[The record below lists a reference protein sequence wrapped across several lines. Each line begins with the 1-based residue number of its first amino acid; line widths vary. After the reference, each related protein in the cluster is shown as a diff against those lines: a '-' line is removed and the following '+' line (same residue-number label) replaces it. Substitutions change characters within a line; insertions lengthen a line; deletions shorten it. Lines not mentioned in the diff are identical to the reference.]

1 MNRYRLLVGL
11 LSLPII
17 MHAAWLAIRNNEFKY
32 LLQRL
37 GLKYSATKNQNLK
50 TKHSNT
56 IWIHAASVGEVNAA
70 VHLINTLY
78 KNNTII
84 LTTNTQSSAAHANKI
99 LSEKVIHYYCPIDW
113 RWAIKKFI
121 TQLQPKYLF
130 IIETELWPN
139 LYSVCDSMNIPIS
152 IINGRI
158 SKRTL
163 NAASWI
169 KKRYR
174 ECLQSTK
181 VVLTRSKE
189 DSQRFIT
196 LGASTSIVREIGNIK
211 FYQQESLGDNV
222 AFKTIKPYVLV
233 ASTRDEEEVLI
244 VKAWL
249 ATSKESRASS
259 NLLVIVPRHPHR
271 LNTIISQLKPFKP
284 YVLVASTRDEEEVLI
299 VKAWLATSKESR
311 ASSNLLVIVP
321 RHPHRLNTIISQL
334 KPFNLNI
341 AVRSKKDEVK
351 DETDIY
357 IADTFGEL
365 VSFIKGSQFVVMGG
379 SFVSKGGQNI
389 LEVAHAGKTV
399 VFGPYM
405 DNFKDEAKLFIDSKA
420 GIQLA
425 NTNGLPEVFH
435 ELLTQAN
442 KLQTLQDNAKQLM
455 QKQQTVLDDYT
466 LELQKLFPQIIF
478 N

>member
-11 LSLPII
+11 LSVPII
-17 MHAAWLAIRNNEFKY
+17 IHAAWLAIRNNEFKY
-32 LLQRL
+32 FLQRL
-37 GLKYSATKNQNLK
+37 GLKYPPAETNN
-50 TKHSNT
+50 SNT

-70 VHLINTLY
+70 VPLINRLY

-99 LSEKVIHYYCPIDW
+99 LSGKAIHYYCPIDW

-121 TQLQPKYLF
+121 TQLQPNYLF

-139 LYSVCDSMNIPIS
+139 LYSVCASMNIPLS

-174 ECLQSTK
+174 ECLRSTK

-196 LGASTSIVREIGNIK
+196 LGAPTSIVHEIGNIK
-211 FYQQESLGDNV
+211 FYQQESLGATT
-222 AFKTIKPYVLV
+222 AFKTIKPYVLA
-233 ASTRDEEEVLI
+233 ASTRD
-244 VKAWL
+244 
-249 ATSKESRASS
+249 
-259 NLLVIVPRHPHR
+259 
-271 LNTIISQLKPFKP
+271 
-284 YVLVASTRDEEEVLI
+284 DEEVLI

-341 AVRSKKDEVK
+341 AVRSKKDEIK
-351 DETDIY
+351 DETDLY

-365 VSFIKGSQFVVMGG
+365 VSFIKASQFVVMGG
-379 SFVSKGGQNI
+379 SFANKGGQNI

-399 VFGPYM
+399 VFGPHM
-405 DNFKDEAKLFIDSKA
+405 DNFKDEAKLFIDSKS
-420 GIQLA
+420 GIQLD
-425 NTNGLPEVFH
+425 NENGLPEVFH
-435 ELLTQAN
+435 ELLTHAN
-442 KLQTLQDNAKQLM
+442 KLETLQDNAIQLM
-455 QKQQTVLDDYT
+455 QKQQTVLDDYIS
-466 LELQKLFPQIIF
+466 ELQKLFPEISF